1 MGDRK
6 EQELSIAALAIAG
19 VRFLTPTLIG
29 VLVWISMQALQTLDE
44 LVNQV
49 NDIKIVMAAKD
60 ARDVE
65 VTRVLSDHEIRIREL
80 ERK

>member
-1 MGDRK
+1 MANK
-6 EQELSIAALAIAG
+6 EQEIGIAAIAIAG

-29 VLVWISMQALQTLDE
+29 VLVWVSMQALNTLDE
-44 LVNQV
+44 LVKQV

-60 ARDVE
+60 ARDIE
-65 VTRVLSDHEIRIREL
+65 VTKILSDHEIRIRHL